1 MCRQA
6 IRPAAAAGHCK
17 TAQSDES
24 LDTLE
29 PVCKHIRKGLEQGHL
44 KKALLNVVEWHVCQ
58 DCKAD
63 NKTEEKSEEETDE
76 SPSIWLCLKCG
87 HRGCGRNSPEGHAL
101 KHYTTP
107 RSDPHCLVLSLDNWS
122 VWCYICDNEVF
133 YNTSTRL
140 GQTVDYVR
148 KQVCA
153 DSSRTEKQQEN
164 KELENKKVEKD
175 SKNEQEKEISL
186 KEENSRSSADLEVT
200 VKGLSNLGNT
210 CFFNAVMQNLSQTPV
225 LKELL
230 KEAKMPGTTV
240 KIESPELFMEPQLI
254 KLDQPGPLTL
264 AMYQFLTEMQETKKG
279 VVTPKELFAQVC
291 KKAIRF
297 KGYQQQ
303 DSHELLRYLLDGM
316 RAEEIQQISVG
327 ILKALTDSNKQN
339 EEELKKKIKEYEK
352 KKGIQSF
359 VDRLFGGELTSTI
372 MCEECRTVSLVHESF
387 LDLSLPVL
395 EDQKVKI
402 TNERNF
408 KKSKEKESEDEEDK
422 NNDCYLKQRDEPPG
436 TSKHLQKKAKKQAKK
451 QAKSQR
457 RQQKLQGKVL
467 HLTDICAT
475 QQAEKDTEYNQES
488 ETEINSET
496 LDMKQEEESSNDCKD
511 NCLTQKDLSIQ
522 GSSTEVQSAHENTG
536 KSEQECVEDESP
548 VDLPMES
555 LDSPITIVNG
565 LDNLSLKDEEDEN
578 EDEEELATDFSKLH
592 LGASAESDTSTLD
605 ELPAVPVKTCEVSS
619 EDPETAFCTLA
630 NREELNLEEGSVHH
644 CLYQFTRNEKLTETN
659 KLLCDVCTQRCNGP
673 KNNVKSENKCIYTNA
688 KKQMLISLA
697 PPILTLH
704 LKRFQQAG
712 FNLRK
717 VNRHIKFPEVIDLA
731 PFCTTKCKNVPE
743 GNTKVLYSLYG
754 VVEHSGTMRSG
765 HYTAYAKM
773 RSMNNHL
780 SDLVLRGQCPQALE
794 TEPVKGQWFHI
805 SDTHV
810 QAVSASK
817 VLSSQAYLLFYERL
831 L

>member
-1 MCRQA
+1 MGKKR
-6 IRPAAAAGHCK
+6 IKGK

-24 LDTLE
+24 LDMLE

-44 KKALLNVVEWHVCQ
+44 KKALLNVEWHVCQ

-63 NKTEEKSEEETDE
+63 NKTQEKSEEETDE

-87 HRGCGRNSPEGHAL
+87 HRGCGRNSQEQHAL

-122 VWCYICDNEVF
+122 VWCYICNNEVP

-148 KQVCA
+148 KQVCT
-153 DSSRTEKQQEN
+153 DSSRTEKQEEN
-164 KELENKKVEKD
+164 KEFENKKVEKD
-175 SKNEQEKEISL
+175 SKNEQEKEVSL
-186 KEENSRSSADLEVT
+186 KEENSHSNANLEVT

-225 LKELL
+225 LRELL

-240 KIESPELFMEPQLI
+240 KIESPELSMEPQLI

-327 ILKALTDSNKQN
+327 ILKALSDSNKQN

-359 VDRLFGGELTSTI
+359 VDRIFGGELTSTI

-395 EDQKVKI
+395 DDQKVKT
-402 TNERNF
+402 TNERNV
-408 KKSKEKESEDEEDK
+408 KKPKEKESEDEEDK
-422 NNDCYLKQRDEPPG
+422 NNDCYLKQRDELPG

-457 RQQKLQGKVL
+457 RQQKLQGKML

-475 QQAEKDTEYNQES
+475 EQSEKDVEYNQES
-488 ETEINSET
+488 EAEMNSEAPDT
-496 LDMKQEEESSNDCKD
+496 KQEEESSNDCKD
-511 NCLTQKDLSIQ
+511 HCLTQKDLSIQ
-522 GSSTEVQSAHENTG
+522 GNSTEVQSMHENTG
-536 KSEQECVEDESP
+536 KPEQECVENESL
-548 VDLPMES
+548 VDLAMEG
-555 LDSPITIVNG
+555 LDSPIKFVNG
-565 LDNLSLKDEEDEN
+565 LDNLSLKDEDDEN
-578 EDEEELATDFSKLH
+578 EDEEELATGFSKLH
-592 LGASAESDTSTLD
+592 LSANAESDASILD
-605 ELPAVPVKTCEVSS
+605 DLQTVPVKMCEVST
-619 EDPETAFCTLA
+619 EDPETAFFTLA
-630 NREELNLEEGSVHH
+630 NREDLNPEEGSIHH

-659 KLLCDVCTQRCNGP
+659 KLLCDVCTQRHYGP
-673 KNNVKSENKCIYTNA
+673 KKSIKSEKKYVYTNA

-731 PFCTTKCKNVPE
+731 PFCTVKCKNVAE

-773 RSMNNHL
+773 RSMNNRL
-780 SDLVLRGQCPQALE
+780 SDLVLRGQSPHALE

>member
-1 MCRQA
+1 MGKKR
-6 IRPAAAAGHCK
+6 IKGK

-24 LDTLE
+24 PDTLK
-29 PVCKHIRKGLEQGHL
+29 PVCTHIRKGLDQGHVR
-44 KKALLNVVEWHVCQ
+44 KALQNVEWHVCQ

-63 NKTEEKSEEETDE
+63 SKTQEKAEEEETDE
-76 SPSIWLCLKCG
+76 GTSIWLCLKCG
-87 HRGCGRNSPEGHAL
+87 HRGCDRNSPDQHAL
-101 KHYTTP
+101 KHFETP
-107 RSDPHCLVLSLDNWS
+107 RSDSHCLVLNLDNWS
-122 VWCYICDNEVF
+122 VWCYLCDNEVP
-133 YNTSTRL
+133 YKTSTLL
-140 GQTVDYVR
+140 GQTVDFVR
-148 KQVCA
+148 KQVGI
-153 DSSRTEKQQEN
+153 DSSHAVQKQEN
-164 KELENKKVEKD
+164 KKVENKKVEKD
-175 SKNEQEKEISL
+175 SKNEQEKEDSL
-186 KEENSRSSADLEVT
+186 KEENSHSTANGEIT

-225 LKELL
+225 LRELL
-230 KEAKMPGTTV
+230 KEAKMPGTTI
-240 KIESPELFMEPQLI
+240 KIESPELCVEPQLI

-264 AMYQFLTEMQETKKG
+264 AMHQFVTEMQETKKG

-327 ILKALTDSNKQN
+327 ILKALSDSNKQN

-359 VDRLFGGELTSTI
+359 VDRIFGGELTSTI

-395 EDQKVKI
+395 DVQKVKI
-402 TNERNF
+402 TKRENI
-408 KKSKEKESEDEEDK
+408 KKNKEKGSEDEEDK
-422 NNDCYLKQRDEPPG
+422 INNHYLKQKYEPPG
-436 TSKHLQKKAKKQAKK
+436 MSKHLQKKMKKQTKK

-467 HLTDICAT
+467 QLTGLSAT
-475 QQAEKDTEYNQES
+475 EQPERDVQYNQES
-488 ETEINSET
+488 ETEMSSET
-496 LDMKQEEESSNDCKD
+496 LDKKQEVESLHDCED
-511 NCLTQKDLSIQ
+511 HCLTQKDLNIR
-522 GSSTEVQSAHENTG
+522 GNSSEISSESRHENAG
-536 KSEQECVEDESP
+536 KPEQECEEKESVTDLSVEG
-548 VDLPMES
+548 
-555 LDSPITIVNG
+555 LDSPVKFVNG
-565 LDNLSLKDEEDEN
+565 FDNLSLKEEDDDN

-592 LGASAESDTSTLD
+592 LGASESDTSTLD
-605 ELPAVPVKTCEVSS
+605 DLQPVPNKTCEVSTD
-619 EDPETAFCTLA
+619 DPETAFCTLA
-630 NREELNLEEGSVHH
+630 NREELNPEEDSVHH
-644 CLYQFTRNEKLTETN
+644 CLYQFTRNETLTETN
-659 KLLCDVCTQRCNGP
+659 KLLCDVCTQRHCGP
-673 KNNVKSENKCIYTNA
+673 KNNIKSEKKYVYTNA

-704 LKRFQQAG
+704 LKRFQ
-712 FNLRK
+712 
-717 VNRHIKFPEVIDLA
+717 H
-731 PFCTTKCKNVPE
+731 NVAE

-765 HYTAYAKM
+765 HYTAYVKM
-773 RSMNNHL
+773 RAMNNHL
-780 SDLVLRGQCPQALE
+780 SDLVLRGQSQASE

-810 QAVSASK
+810 QPVSVSK

>member
-1 MCRQA
+1 MGKKR
-6 IRPAAAAGHCK
+6 IKGK

-24 LDTLE
+24 PDM
-29 PVCKHIRKGLEQGHL
+29 
-44 KKALLNVVEWHVCQ
+44 
-58 DCKAD
+58 
-63 NKTEEKSEEETDE
+63 
-76 SPSIWLCLKCG
+76 
-87 HRGCGRNSPEGHAL
+87 
-101 KHYTTP
+101 
-107 RSDPHCLVLSLDNWS
+107 LV
-122 VWCYICDNEVF
+122 
-133 YNTSTRL
+133 
-140 GQTVDYVR
+140 
-148 KQVCA
+148 
-153 DSSRTEKQQEN
+153 EKQQDN
-164 KELENKKVEKD
+164 KEFENKKVEKD
-175 SKNEQEKEISL
+175 SKNEQEKQVSL
-186 KEENSRSSADLEVT
+186 KEENSNSSTNSEVT

-225 LKELL
+225 LRELL
-230 KEAKMPGTTV
+230 KEAKMAGTAV
-240 KIESPELFMEPQLI
+240 KIELPELSMEPQLI

-264 AMYQFLTEMQETKKG
+264 AMYQFLTEMQETKRG

-316 RAEEIQQISVG
+316 RSEEMQQISVG

-339 EEELKKKIKEYEK
+339 EEEMKKKIKEYEK

-359 VDRLFGGELTSTI
+359 VDRIFGGELTSTI

-395 EDQKVKI
+395 DDQKVKN
-402 TNERNF
+402 TNERNI
-408 KKSKEKESEDEEDK
+408 KKNKEKESEDEENK
-422 NNDCYLKQRDEPPG
+422 NDDSYLKQRDEPPG

-475 QQAEKDTEYNQES
+475 EQPEKDVEYNQES
-488 ETEINSET
+488 EAEIDSEVP
-496 LDMKQEEESSNDCKD
+496 DMKQEEESSNDCKD
-511 NCLTQKDLSIQ
+511 SCLTQKDLSIQ
-522 GSSTEVQSAHENTG
+522 GNSAEVQSMRENTG
-536 KSEQECVEDESP
+536 KPEQECVEK
-548 VDLPMES
+548 ES
-555 LDSPITIVNG
+555 LRDLTMEGLDCPGELVNG
-565 LDNLSLKDEEDEN
+565 LDSISLKDEDDEN
-578 EDEEELATDFSKLH
+578 NEEELATDFSKLH
-592 LGASAESDTSTLD
+592 LGANAESDVNTLD
-605 ELPAVPVKTCEVSS
+605 DLQSVPIKTCEVLT

-630 NREELNLEEGSVHH
+630 NREDLNLEEGSIHH

-659 KLLCDVCTQRCNGP
+659 KLLCDVCTQRHYGP
-673 KNNVKSENKCIYTNA
+673 KKNIKSEKYIYTNA

-717 VNRHIKFPEVIDLA
+717 VTRHIKFPEVIDLA
-731 PFCTTKCKNVPE
+731 PFCTAKCKNVAE

-780 SDLVLRGQCPQALE
+780 SDLVLRGQAPQALE

-810 QAVSASK
+810 QAVSVSK

>member
-1 MCRQA
+1 MGKKR
-6 IRPAAAAGHCK
+6 IKGK

-24 LDTLE
+24 LDMLE

-122 VWCYICDNEVF
+122 VWCYICDNEVS

-148 KQVCA
+148 KQVCT
-153 DSSRTEKQQEN
+153 DSSCTEKQQEN

-175 SKNEQEKEISL
+175 SKNEQEKEVLL
-186 KEENSRSSADLEVT
+186 KEENSRSSANLEVT

-225 LKELL
+225 LRELL

-264 AMYQFLTEMQETKKG
+264 AMYQFLTEIQETKKG

-316 RAEEIQQISVG
+316 KAEEIQQISVG
-327 ILKALTDSNKQN
+327 MLKALSDSNKQN

-352 KKGIQSF
+352 KKGIRSF

-395 EDQKVKI
+395 EDQKIKI
-402 TNERNF
+402 TTERNF

-467 HLTDICAT
+467 HLTDICVIE
-475 QQAEKDTEYNQES
+475 QAEKDTEYIQES

-496 LDMKQEEESSNDCKD
+496 PDMKQEEDSSNDCKD

-522 GSSTEVQSAHENTG
+522 GSSIEVQSTHENTG
-536 KSEQECVEDESP
+536 KPEQECVENESP
-548 VDLPMES
+548 VDLPMEG
-555 LDSPITIVNG
+555 LDSPIMIVNG
-565 LDNLSLKDEEDEN
+565 LNNLSLKDEED

-592 LGASAESDTSTLD
+592 LGANAESDTSTLD
-605 ELPAVPVKTCEVSS
+605 DLPTVPVKTCEVLT

-630 NREELNLEEGSVHH
+630 NREELNLEEGSIHH
-644 CLYQFTRNEKLTETN
+644 CLYQFTHNEKLTETN
-659 KLLCDVCTQRCNGP
+659 KLLCDVCTQRHNGP
-673 KNNVKSENKCIYTNA
+673 KNNVKSEKKYIYTNA

-773 RSMNNHL
+773 RSMSNHL

-794 TEPVKGQWFHI
+794 TEPAKGQWFHI

-810 QAVSASK
+810 QAVSVSK

>member
-1 MCRQA
+1 MGKKR
-6 IRPAAAAGHCK
+6 IKGK

-29 PVCKHIRKGLEQGHL
+29 PVCKHIRKGLEQGQL
-44 KKALLNVVEWHVCQ
+44 KKALLNVEWHICQ

-63 NKTEEKSEEETDE
+63 NRTQEKSQEETDG

-87 HRGCGRNSPEGHAL
+87 HRGCGRNSQEQHAL

-122 VWCYICDNEVF
+122 VWCYICDNEVS

-148 KQVCA
+148 KQVCT
-153 DSSRTEKQQEN
+153 DSPRTEKQQDN
-164 KELENKKVEKD
+164 KEFENKKVEKD
-175 SKNEQEKEISL
+175 SKNVQEKEVSL
-186 KEENSRSSADLEVT
+186 KEENGHSSTNSEVT

-225 LKELL
+225 LRELL

-240 KIESPELFMEPQLI
+240 KIESPELSVEPQLI
-254 KLDQPGPLTL
+254 KLDQPGALTL

-303 DSHELLRYLLDGM
+303 DSHELLRYVLDGM
-316 RAEEIQQISVG
+316 RAEEIQQISAG

-352 KKGIQSF
+352 KKGIRSF
-359 VDRLFGGELTSTI
+359 VDRIFGGELTSTI
-372 MCEECRTVSLVHESF
+372 MCEECRNVSLVHESF
-387 LDLSLPVL
+387 LDLSLPIL
-395 EDQKVKI
+395 DDQKVKI
-402 TNERNF
+402 TNERNIR
-408 KKSKEKESEDEEDK
+408 KKKEKESEDEEDK
-422 NNDCYLKQRDEPPG
+422 NNDCYLKERDEPPG

-467 HLTDICAT
+467 HLADICAT
-475 QQAEKDTEYNQES
+475 EESEKDVEYNQES
-488 ETEINSET
+488 EAEINSET
-496 LDMKQEEESSNDCKD
+496 PDLKQEEELSNDCKD
-511 NCLTQKDLSIQ
+511 HCLIQKDSSIPVN
-522 GSSTEVQSAHENTG
+522 STEVQSMHENTG
-536 KSEQECVEDESP
+536 KPEQGCVENESLM
-548 VDLPMES
+548 DLPVVEG
-555 LDSPITIVNG
+555 LDSSLKFVNG
-565 LDNLSLKDEEDEN
+565 LDNLSLKDEGDEN
-578 EDEEELATDFSKLH
+578 EDEEELATDLSKLH
-592 LGASAESDTSTLD
+592 LCADAESDTSPLD
-605 ELPAVPVKTCEVSS
+605 DLQTVPIKTCEVLTG
-619 EDPETAFCTLA
+619 DPETAFSTLA
-630 NREELNLEEGSVHH
+630 NRDDLNPEEGSIHH

-659 KLLCDVCTQRCNGP
+659 KLLCDVCTQRLYGP
-673 KNNVKSENKCIYTNA
+673 KKNIKSEKKYVYTNA
-688 KKQMLISLA
+688 SKQMLISLA

-717 VNRHIKFPEVIDLA
+717 VNRHVKFPEVIDLA
-731 PFCTTKCKNVPE
+731 PFCTAKCKNVAE

-773 RSMNNHL
+773 RSMNNRL
-780 SDLVLRGQCPQALE
+780 SDLVLRGQSPQALE

>member
-1 MCRQA
+1 LF
-6 IRPAAAAGHCK
+6 PFF
-17 TAQSDES
+17 
-24 LDTLE
+24 
-29 PVCKHIRKGLEQGHL
+29 
-44 KKALLNVVEWHVCQ
+44 
-58 DCKAD
+58 
-63 NKTEEKSEEETDE
+63 
-76 SPSIWLCLKCG
+76 
-87 HRGCGRNSPEGHAL
+87 
-101 KHYTTP
+101 Y
-107 RSDPHCLVLSLDNWS
+107 VL
-122 VWCYICDNEVF
+122 
-133 YNTSTRL
+133 
-140 GQTVDYVR
+140 
-148 KQVCA
+148 
-153 DSSRTEKQQEN
+153 
-164 KELENKKVEKD
+164 
-175 SKNEQEKEISL
+175 
-186 KEENSRSSADLEVT
+186 
-200 VKGLSNLGNT
+200 
-210 CFFNAVMQNLSQTPV
+210 QNLSQTPV
-225 LKELL
+225 LRELL

-240 KIESPELFMEPQLI
+240 KIESPELCMEPQLI

-264 AMYQFLTEMQETKKG
+264 AMYQFLTEMQETKRG

-327 ILKALTDSNKQN
+327 ILKALTDCNKQN

-359 VDRLFGGELTSTI
+359 VDRIFGGELTSTI

-395 EDQKVKI
+395 DDQKVKI
-402 TNERNF
+402 ASERNV
-408 KKSKEKESEDEEDK
+408 KKNKEKESEDEDDK

-436 TSKHLQKKAKKQAKK
+436 SSKHLQKKAKKQAKK

-457 RQQKLQGKVL
+457 RQQKLQGKVI

-475 QQAEKDTEYNQES
+475 EQSEKDVEYNQES
-488 ETEINSET
+488 EAEINSET
-496 LDMKQEEESSNDCKD
+496 SDMKQEEEMSKDCKD
-511 NCLTQKDLSIQ
+511 HCLTEKDFNIPENH
-522 GSSTEVQSAHENTG
+522 TEVQSMHEDTG
-536 KSEQECVEDESP
+536 KPERECVENESP
-548 VDLPMES
+548 VDLPMEG
-555 LDSPITIVNG
+555 LDSSMNFVNG
-565 LDNLSLKDEEDEN
+565 LDSLSLKDEDDEN
-578 EDEEELATDFSKLH
+578 EDEEELTTDLSKLH
-592 LGASAESDTSTLD
+592 LGANAESDPSTLD
-605 ELPAVPVKTCEVSS
+605 DLQTLPIKTCEVST

-630 NREELNLEEGSVHH
+630 NREDLNPEEGSIYH

-659 KLLCDVCTQRCNGP
+659 KLLCDVCTQRHYGP
-673 KNNVKSENKCIYTNA
+673 KNTTKSEKKYIYTNA
-688 KKQMLISLA
+688 IKQMLISLA

-731 PFCTTKCKNVPE
+731 PFCTARCKNVAE
-743 GNTKVLYSLYG
+743 GNTKLLYSLYG
-754 VVEHSGTMRSG
+754 VVEHSGTMKSG
-765 HYTAYAKM
+765 HYIAYAKM

-780 SDLVLRGQCPQALE
+780 SDLVLRGQSPQALE

-805 SDTHV
+805 SDSHV

>member
-1 MCRQA
+1 MGKKR
-6 IRPAAAAGHCK
+6 IKGK

-24 LDTLE
+24 PDTLK
-29 PVCKHIRKGLEQGHL
+29 PVCKHTRKGLDQGHVR
-44 KKALLNVVEWHVCQ
+44 KALQNVEWRVCQ

-63 NKTEEKSEEETDE
+63 SKTQEKAEEEADE
-76 SPSIWLCLKCG
+76 GTSIWLCLKCG
-87 HRGCGRNSPEGHAL
+87 HRGCDRNSPDQHAL
-101 KHYTTP
+101 KHYETP
-107 RSDPHCLVLSLDNWS
+107 RSDPHCLVLNLDNWS
-122 VWCYICDNEVF
+122 VWCYLCDNEVP
-133 YNTSTRL
+133 YETSSLL
-140 GQTVDYVR
+140 GQTVDFVR
-148 KQVCA
+148 KQVGI
-153 DSSRTEKQQEN
+153 DSSRAGKQDNIEV
-164 KELENKKVEKD
+164 ENKKVEKD
-175 SKNEQEKEISL
+175 SKNEQEKEGSL
-186 KEENSRSSADLEVT
+186 KEENSHSTANGEVT

-225 LKELL
+225 LRELL

-240 KIESPELFMEPQLI
+240 KIESPELCMEPQLI

-264 AMYQFLTEMQETKKG
+264 AMHQFVTEMQETKKG

-327 ILKALTDSNKQN
+327 ILKALSDSNKQN

-359 VDRLFGGELTSTI
+359 VDRIFGGELTSTI

-395 EDQKVKI
+395 DVQKVKI
-402 TNERNF
+402 T
-408 KKSKEKESEDEEDK
+408 KKENIKKTKEKESEDEEDK
-422 NNDCYLKQRDEPPG
+422 ISDHYLRQKDEPPG
-436 TSKHLQKKAKKQAKK
+436 TSKHLQKKAKKQARK

-467 HLTDICAT
+467 RLTGLCTTEQPEIDV
-475 QQAEKDTEYNQES
+475 EYNQES
-488 ETEINSET
+488 ETEVSSET
-496 LDMKQEEESSNDCKD
+496 LDKKQEEESSHDCKD
-511 NCLTQKDLSIQ
+511 HSLTQKDLSIQ
-522 GSSTEVQSAHENTG
+522 GNSTEIESRHENTG
-536 KSEQECVEDESP
+536 KPEQECEENESLTD
-548 VDLPMES
+548 VCMEG
-555 LDSPITIVNG
+555 LDSPTQFVNG
-565 LDNLSLKDEEDEN
+565 LDNLSLKEEDDDN

-592 LGASAESDTSTLD
+592 LGASESDTSTLD
-605 ELPAVPVKTCEVSS
+605 SLQPVPSKTCEISRD
-619 EDPETAFCTLA
+619 DPETAFCTLA
-630 NREELNLEEGSVHH
+630 NREELNLEEDSIHH
-644 CLYQFTRNEKLTETN
+644 CLYQFTRNETLTETN
-659 KLLCDVCTQRCNGP
+659 KLLCDVCTQRHCGP
-673 KNNVKSENKCIYTNA
+673 KNNIKSEKKYVYTNA
-688 KKQMLISLA
+688 KKQMLVSLA

-712 FNLRK
+712 FNLQK

-731 PFCTTKCKNVPE
+731 PFCTAKCKNVAE

-765 HYTAYAKM
+765 HYTAYVKM
-773 RSMNNHL
+773 RAMNNHL
-780 SDLVLRGQCPQALE
+780 SDLILRGQSQALE

-810 QAVSASK
+810 QPVSVSK

>member
-1 MCRQA
+1 MGKKR
-6 IRPAAAAGHCK
+6 IKGK

-44 KKALLNVVEWHVCQ
+44 KKALVNVEWHVCQ

-63 NKTEEKSEEETDE
+63 NKTQEKSEEETDE

-87 HRGCGRNSPEGHAL
+87 HRGCGRNSQEQHAL

-122 VWCYICDNEVF
+122 VWCYICDNEVP

-148 KQVCA
+148 KQVCI
-153 DSSRTEKQQEN
+153 DSSRTVEKQEN
-164 KELENKKVEKD
+164 KEFENKKVEKD
-175 SKNEQEKEISL
+175 SKNEQEKEVSL
-186 KEENSRSSADLEVT
+186 KEENSRSSSNLEVT

-225 LKELL
+225 LRELL

-240 KIESPELFMEPQLI
+240 KIESLELSMEPQLI

-264 AMYQFLTEMQETKKG
+264 AMYQFLTEIQETKKG

-291 KKAIRF
+291 KKATRF

-352 KKGIQSF
+352 KKGIRSF
-359 VDRLFGGELTSTI
+359 VDRIFGGELTSTI
-372 MCEECRTVSLVHESF
+372 MCEDCRTVSLVHESF

-395 EDQKVKI
+395 DDQKVKI
-402 TNERNF
+402 TNERNV
-408 KKSKEKESEDEEDK
+408 KKNKEKESEDEEDK
-422 NNDCYLKQRDEPPG
+422 NNDCYLKQRDEAPG

-467 HLTDICAT
+467 HLTDICAAE
-475 QQAEKDTEYNQES
+475 QSEKDVEYNQES

-496 LDMKQEEESSNDCKD
+496 PDVKQEEESPNDHH
-511 NCLTQKDLSIQ
+511 CLTEKDLSLQ
-522 GSSTEVQSAHENTG
+522 GNNTEVQSMHENTR
-536 KSEQECVEDESP
+536 KPEQECVENESLM
-548 VDLPMES
+548 DLPVEG
-555 LDSPITIVNG
+555 LDSPIKFVNG
-565 LDNLSLKDEEDEN
+565 LDNLSLKDEGDEN

-592 LGASAESDTSTLD
+592 LGANAESDASTLD
-605 ELPAVPVKTCEVSS
+605 DLQTVPIKTCEVST

-630 NREELNLEEGSVHH
+630 NREDLNPEEGSIHH
-644 CLYQFTRNEKLTETN
+644 CLYQFTRNEKLTDTN
-659 KLLCDVCTQRCNGP
+659 KLLCDVCTQRRYGP
-673 KNNVKSENKCIYTNA
+673 KKNLKSEKTYVYTNA

-697 PPILTLH
+697 PPVLTLH

-731 PFCTTKCKNVPE
+731 PFCTAKCKNVTE

-780 SDLVLRGQCPQALE
+780 SDLVLRGQTPEALE

-805 SDTHV
+805 SDTYV